1 MLTAGILRKALQAVA
16 IWLPVLLVL
25 SAVWPPA
32 LYLPQ
37 LWIVAS
43 FGLFVNMLQPS
54 YRPFEGSRTPEDR
67 GTAAQ
72 ILWTVY
78 LTQGA
83 ALLELVWRRREAL
96 PLDWVT
102 WGALLTMVGG
112 LTLRTSAVVVLG
124 RWFTWNVSVQTGQEL
139 VSRGPYRYLR
149 HPSYT
154 GALLVFVASCV
165 LLRSWVAAVLATA
178 ALTVAFR
185 RRIRYEEA
193 LLVKTLPGYPAYV
206 SRTGGLLPRIR

>member
-1 MLTAGILRKALQAVA
+1 MLMAGAIRKALQAVA
-16 IWLPVLLVL
+16 IWVPVLLVL

-37 LWIVAS
+37 LWMVAS
-43 FGLFVNMLQPS
+43 VSIFVNMLQPS
-54 YRPFEGSRTPEDR
+54 YRPLEGSRTPEDR

-78 LTQGA
+78 VTQVA
-83 ALLELVWRRREAL
+83 ALLELVWRRRVAL
-96 PLDWVT
+96 PLDLVT
-102 WGALLTMVGG
+102 WGALLAMVGG
-112 LTLRTSAVVVLG
+112 LALRTSAVVLLG
-124 RWFTWNVSVQTGQEL
+124 PWFTWNVTVQAGQEL
-139 VSRGPYRYLR
+139 VSRGPYRYMR

-154 GALLVFVASCV
+154 GALIVFVASCV

-178 ALTVAFR
+178 ALSLAFM

-193 LLVKTLPGYPAYV
+193 LLVRNLPGYFAYV
-206 SRTGGLLPRIR
+206 SRTGRLLPRIL